1 MEHGKEGRI
10 QTQKGLSILKMEI
23 GGLQRVSLN
32 DYPGKIC
39 ATVFTQG
46 CNFRCAYCHNPELVD
61 PDRYGPVLPEEEVLS
76 FLSKRRGKLD
86 AVTVTGGEPTL
97 QKNLEKF
104 LVELKAMGYLV
115 KLDTNG
121 SNPDILS
128 TLIDRQLVDYIAMD
142 FKGPLKK
149 YGQMAAV
156 KVDVSRIRRSIQLI
170 ATSGIA
176 HEFRTTVVRSQLG
189 LEDFAAMAK
198 IIKQVRLYVLQ
209 PFVAS
214 KTLDSAFLSETSYT
228 PEEFSTLREV
238 LGKKGIPVA
247 IR

>member
-1 MEHGKEGRI
+1 
-10 QTQKGLSILKMEI
+10 MEI

-39 ATVFTQG
+39 ATIFTRG

-97 QKNLEKF
+97 QRDLEQF
-104 LVELKAMGYLV
+104 LGELKEMNYLV
-115 KLDTNG
+115 KVDTNG
-121 SNPDILS
+121 SNPETLS
-128 TLIDRQLVDYIAMD
+128 TLIDKRLVDYIAMD
-142 FKGPLKK
+142 LKGPLKK
-149 YGQMAAV
+149 YGLMTAV

-170 ATSGIA
+170 STSGIA

-189 LEDFAAMAK
+189 LEDFVSMAK

-214 KTLDSAFLSETSYT
+214 KTLDSAFLSEASYT
-228 PEEFSTLREV
+228 QEEFSTLRDV
-238 LGKKGIPVA
+238 LEKKGIPVV

>member
-1 MEHGKEGRI
+1 
-10 QTQKGLSILKMEI
+10 MEI

-61 PDRYGPVLPEEEVLS
+61 PDRDGPVLPEEEVLS
-76 FLSKRRGKLD
+76 FLSKRRGKLE
-86 AVTVTGGEPTL
+86 AVTMTGGEPTL
-97 QKNLEKF
+97 QRDLEQF
-104 LVELKAMGYLV
+104 LGKLKEMNYLV

-121 SNPDILS
+121 SNPDTLS
-128 TLIDRQLVDYIAMD
+128 TLIDKRLLDYIAMD
-142 FKGPLKK
+142 FKGPFKK
-149 YGQMAAV
+149 YGQMAAA

-170 ATSGIA
+170 ATSGIV

-189 LEDFAAMAK
+189 LKDFASMVKEIRHA
-198 IIKQVRLYVLQ
+198 RLYVLQ

-214 KTLDSAFLSETSYT
+214 KTLDSAFLSEASYT

-238 LGKKGIPVA
+238 LEKKGIPVV

>member
-1 MEHGKEGRI
+1 
-10 QTQKGLSILKMEI
+10 MEI

-46 CNFRCAYCHNPELVD
+46 CNFRCPYCHNPELVD
-61 PDRYGPVLPEEEVLS
+61 PDRYGLLLPEEEVLS
-76 FLSKRRGKLD
+76 FLSKRRGKLE

-97 QKNLEKF
+97 QKDLAHFLE
-104 LVELKAMGYLV
+104 ELKAMSYLV

-121 SNPDILS
+121 SKPDTLS
-128 TLIDRQLVDYIAMD
+128 ALINQRLVDYIAMD
-142 FKGPLKK
+142 FKGPFGK
-149 YGQMAAV
+149 YRQISSAD
-156 KVDVSRIRRSIQLI
+156 VDVFRIRRSIQLM

-189 LEDFAAMAK
+189 LEDFMSMAEE
-198 IIKQVRLYVLQ
+198 IRQAPLYVLQ
-209 PFVAS
+209 PFVPS
-214 KTLDSAFLSETSYT
+214 KTLDSAFLSEASYT

-238 LGKKGIPVA
+238 LKKKGIPVV
-247 IR
+247 IP

>member
-1 MEHGKEGRI
+1 
-10 QTQKGLSILKMEI
+10 MEI

-39 ATVFTQG
+39 ATVFTRG

-76 FLSKRRGKLD
+76 FLDKRRGKLE
-86 AVTVTGGEPTL
+86 AVTVTGGEPSL
-97 QKNLEKF
+97 QKDLARF
-104 LVELKAMGYLV
+104 LGELKEMNYLV

-121 SNPDILS
+121 SNPDALS
-128 TLIDRQLVDYIAMD
+128 TFIDKRLVDYIAMD
-142 FKGPLKK
+142 FKGPLRK
-149 YGQMAAV
+149 YGRIAAA
-156 KVDVSRIRRSIQLI
+156 KVDVSRIRRSIELV

-189 LEDFAAMAK
+189 LEDFASMAK
-198 IIKQVRLYVLQ
+198 EIRHAGLYVLQ

-214 KTLDSAFLSETSYT
+214 KTLDSAFLSEASFT
-228 PEEFSTLREV
+228 PEEFSSLREV
-238 LGKKGIPVA
+238 LEKKGIPVV

>member
-1 MEHGKEGRI
+1 
-10 QTQKGLSILKMEI
+10 MEI

-61 PDRYGPVLPEEEVLS
+61 PDRYGLLLPEKEVLS
-76 FLSKRRGKLD
+76 FLSKRRGKLE

-97 QKNLEKF
+97 QKDLARF
-104 LVELKAMGYLV
+104 LGELKAMSYLV

-121 SNPDILS
+121 SNPDTLS
-128 TLIDRQLVDYIAMD
+128 ALINQRLVDYIAMD
-142 FKGPLKK
+142 FKGPFEK
-149 YGQMAAV
+149 YRQISSAE
-156 KVDVSRIRRSIQLI
+156 VDVSRIRRSIQLM
-170 ATSGIA
+170 ATSCIA
-176 HEFRTTVVRSQLG
+176 YEFRTTVVRSQLG
-189 LEDFAAMAK
+189 FEDFVSMVKEIRQA
-198 IIKQVRLYVLQ
+198 RLYVLQ
-209 PFVAS
+209 PFVAH

-228 PEEFSTLREV
+228 PEEFSILQEV
-238 LGKKGIPVA
+238 LEKKGIPVV